1 MKHHFFSKT
10 VSVLLTVLFGV
21 ALLSCQQQ
29 QSQPG
34 EEGEKS
40 VTATEVPQAVL
51 DAFHAAYP
59 DANVHEYSEEREDG
73 QLKYEISFEYEST
86 RYDASY
92 NAAGEVV
99 ELEKTIAADLLPAAI
114 REALTANYGE
124 MEIRLAEQVNK
135 SGNVFYEVK
144 LTDPRDGKRYEI
156 LFGEDGRL
164 VESEEDEE

>member
-1 MKHHFFSKT
+1 MKNHFVFKT
-10 VSVLLTVLFGV
+10 VSALLTVLFSV
-21 ALLSCQQQ
+21 VLLSCQQQ
-29 QSQPG
+29 QSQP
-34 EEGEKS
+34 EENGEKS

-59 DANVHEYSEEREDG
+59 GAVVHEYSEEREDG
-73 QLKYEISFEYEST
+73 QLKYEISFEHDST

-99 ELEKTIAADLLPAAI
+99 ELEKTIAADMLPAAI

-135 SGNVFYEVK
+135 SGKVFYEVK
-144 LTDPRDGKRYEI
+144 LTDPKDGKRYEI
-156 LFGEDGRL
+156 LFNEDGRL
-164 VESEEDEE
+164 VESEEE